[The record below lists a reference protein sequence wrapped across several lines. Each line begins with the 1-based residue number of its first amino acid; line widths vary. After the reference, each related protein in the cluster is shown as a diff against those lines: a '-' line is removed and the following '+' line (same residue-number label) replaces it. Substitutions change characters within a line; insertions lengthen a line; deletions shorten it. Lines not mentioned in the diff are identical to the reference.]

1 LKTIPYKCMFWLN
14 GSFFLGF
21 LKEGAKTYLIAPL
34 RRFFTRHLIICVHIC
49 SPWGNTRYGDC
60 VLATATRHIRPFYA
74 WVHAQLATLVRHGQ
88 LARASLEYRHFSS
101 LTTHTGRRR
110 HTATVTGQWA
120 RARREKCGVVDLW
133 YPRRAGSTAA
143 TNDFCSLIALRKRIP
158 IYDTF
163 QVWQLWSS
171 SSLRTSVT
179 PRSWSIQW
187 SRTNTSE
194 PICNWFR

>member
-1 LKTIPYKCMFWLN
+1 MHVLAERFI
-14 GSFFLGF
+14 FLGF
-21 LKEGAKTYLIAPL
+21 LKEGAKTYLIAPPC
-34 RRFFTRHLIICVHIC
+34 RFFTRHLVFCVHIY

-120 RARREKCGVVDLW
+120 RARREKCGVSANVSRYTIPFRYGNYEVQAVFGL
-133 YPRRAGSTAA
+133 RSRQEAGVFNGRGPTRVNPFAI
-143 TNDFCSLIALRKRIP
+143 DFVRWKMKRYVKKKRKKKK
-158 IYDTF
+158 
-163 QVWQLWSS
+163 L
-171 SSLRTSVT
+171 
-179 PRSWSIQW
+179 
-187 SRTNTSE
+187 
-194 PICNWFR
+194 